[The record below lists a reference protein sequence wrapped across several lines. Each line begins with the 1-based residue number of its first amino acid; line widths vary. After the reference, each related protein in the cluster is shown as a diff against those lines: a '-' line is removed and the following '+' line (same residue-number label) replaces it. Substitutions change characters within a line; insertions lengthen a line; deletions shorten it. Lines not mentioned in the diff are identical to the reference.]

1 MNNVLTLHRMLLEHD
16 VKHEIV
22 QLPRRITSVAQLPAV
37 LALPA
42 RRCLAVRVYE
52 VDDQYAA
59 IIVQA
64 DQVPPVRMVREV
76 TGGRRIRAADAD
88 KISSVTGYAAGLVA
102 PLALP
107 DGVTVYADQALAG
120 SADDDAV
127 VYTATGESGT
137 ALGIGLLDLL
147 AVCAAKPAALSGRQ

>member
-1 MNNVLTLHRMLLEHD
+1 VNNALTLHRILLEHD
-16 VKHEIV
+16 VRHEIV
-22 QLPRRITSVAQLPAV
+22 QLPRRVTSVAQLPAV

-42 RRCLAVRVYE
+42 SRCLAVRVYE
-52 VDDQYAA
+52 VDGQHAA

-76 TGGRRIRAADAD
+76 TGGRRVRAADAD
-88 KISSVTGYAAGLVA
+88 EVSSVTGYAAGLVA

-107 DGVTVYADQALAG
+107 DRVAVYADQALAA
-120 SADDDAV
+120 SAGDEAV

-147 AVCAAKPAALSGRQ
+147 ALCAAKPAALSGRQ

>member
-1 MNNVLTLHRMLLEHD
+1 VNNVLTLHRILLEHD
-16 VKHEIV
+16 VRHEIV
-22 QLPRRITSVAQLPAV
+22 QLPRRITSVVQLPAV

-42 RRCLAVRVYE
+42 SRCLAVRVYE

-107 DGVTVYADQALAG
+107 DGVAVYADQALVASDG
-120 SADDDAV
+120 EAV

-147 AVCAAKPAALSGRQ
+147 ALCAAKPAALSGRQ